1 MLRNVAE
8 PDQDVPDDGEPAG
21 TEASLVGFGEFRRS
35 QGPVPVLVAVLV
47 GVAFALCVL
56 AWVFLV

>member
-8 PDQDVPDDGEPAG
+8 PDQDVPDDDVGDGELA
-21 TEASLVGFGEFRRS
+21 GFGEFRRS